1 MSDNQ
6 QTTHSPGLN
15 PLDQKNGRSES
26 APHRTIL
33 VCEDDDGIR
42 ELLVE
47 AIEGEGFSVDTAR
60 NGREALALLQ
70 GGQGRY
76 LVLLDLMMP
85 DISGYDILDRMDADP
100 QLLRENVVVV
110 ISATG
115 FVRPVSPGVI
125 EKRLVKGVLQKPFE
139 LEELLAII
147 HRLA

>member
-1 MSDNQ
+1 MSDQ
-6 QTTHSPGLN
+6 QRTSHLPTTPPSGEKEPA
-15 PLDQKNGRSES
+15 PL
-26 APHRTIL
+26 RTIL

-47 AIEGEGFSVDTAR
+47 AIESEGFHVDTAR
-60 NGREALALLQ
+60 NGREALALLR

-100 QLLRENVVVV
+100 QLLREHVVVV

-125 EKRLVKGVLQKPFE
+125 EKRLIKGVLRKPFD
-139 LEELLAII
+139 LDELLAII
-147 HRLA
+147 YQLA